1 MRIIVAGAGIGGLV
15 AAMKLH
21 DRGHEVVVYES
32 VRELAPL
39 GVGINILPHAMAV
52 LDTLGLVDTLLE
64 LGVATEELVFFNRHG
79 QLIWREPRG
88 LAAGYPVPQVSI
100 HRGRLQLAL
109 FDAAKERLGDAIITG
124 HELAGFEQSPSGS
137 ARRVSVELHDR
148 NNDRTV
154 TDTADLLVGADGIHS
169 TVRRHF
175 APDEGA
181 PQWSGNMLWR
191 ATTQH
196 EPYLTGRSMF
206 MAGHRPHKFVAYPI
220 TEPVDGLQTINW
232 IAELDWTAHGMP
244 GRESWNRVVERSL
257 FDSEFADWVFDWL
270 DIPELIAGAGQVL
283 EFPMVDRDPLD
294 RWTDGRVTLLGDAA
308 HPMYPIGSN
317 GASQAILDAQALAD
331 ALSEEAGEA
340 GAGSGAHVDVALARY
355 DEERRTAT
363 GAIVLAN
370 RGHGPEVVMDWAE
383 ERAPGGFSDV
393 SDVFAD
399 GELEAV
405 SDRYKRVAGF
415 VRPTV

>member
-88 LAAGYPVPQVSI
+88 YRPATRFRRSRSTVAASSS
-100 HRGRLQLAL
+100 L
-109 FDAAKERLGDAIITG
+109 FDAAKERLGDAIVTG
-124 HELAGFEQSPSGS
+124 HALTGFEQSPGK
-137 ARRVSVELHDR
+137 VTVELLDR
-148 NNDRTV
+148 KNDTTV

-169 TVRRHF
+169 TVRKHF
-175 APDEGA
+175 VPDEGP

-191 ATTQH
+191 ATSRH

-220 TEPVDGLQTINW
+220 TEPEDGLQTINW
-232 IAELDWTAHGMP
+232 IAELDWTEHGMP

-257 FDSEFADWVFDWL
+257 FDDEFSDWVFDWL
-270 DIPELIAGAGQVL
+270 NIPELIAGAEHGARI
-283 EFPMVDRDPLD
+283 P
-294 RWTDGRVTLLGDAA
+294 DGR
-308 HPMYPIGSN
+308 S
-317 GASQAILDAQALAD
+317 
-331 ALSEEAGEA
+331 
-340 GAGSGAHVDVALARY
+340 
-355 DEERRTAT
+355 
-363 GAIVLAN
+363 
-370 RGHGPEVVMDWAE
+370 
-383 ERAPGGFSDV
+383 
-393 SDVFAD
+393 
-399 GELEAV
+399 
-405 SDRYKRVAGF
+405 
-415 VRPTV
+415 

>member
-21 DRGHEVVVYES
+21 DRGHDVVVYES

-52 LDTLGLVDTLLE
+52 LDTLGLVEPLLE
-64 LGVATEELVFFNRHG
+64 IGVATEELVFFNKLG

-88 LAAGYPVPQVSI
+88 RSAGYPVPQISI
-100 HRGRLQLAL
+100 HRGRLQMTL
-109 FDAAKERLGDAIITG
+109 FEAAKARLGDAIVTG
-124 HELAGFEQSPSGS
+124 HALTGFEQSPGQ
-137 ARRVSVELHDR
+137 VTVELHDR
-148 NNDRTV
+148 EGGRTI

-169 TVRRHF
+169 TVRTHF
-175 APDEGA
+175 VPDEGP

-191 ATTQH
+191 ATSRH

-220 TEPVDGLQTINW
+220 TEPEDGLQTINW
-232 IAELDWTAHGMP
+232 IAELDWTEHGMT

-257 FDSEFADWVFDWL
+257 FDAEFDDWVFDWL
-270 DIPELIAGAGQVL
+270 DIPALIAEADTVL
-283 EFPMVDRDPLD
+283 EFPMVDRDPLE
-294 RWTDGRVTLLGDAA
+294 RWTHDRVTLLGDAA

-331 ALSEEAGEA
+331 ALTDGLA
-340 GAGSGAHVDVALARY
+340 SGGDGVDSALERY
-355 DEERRTAT
+355 DVERRTAT

-370 RGHGPEVVMDWAE
+370 RGHGPEVVMDLAE
-383 ERAPGGFSDV
+383 ERAPDGFESV
-393 SDVFAD
+393 TDVFAE

-405 SDRYKRVAGF
+405 SDRYKRLAGI
-415 VRPTV
+415 VRPT

>member
-1 MRIIVAGAGIGGLV
+1 MRIIIAGAGIGGLV

-21 DRGHEVVVYES
+21 DRGHDVVVYES
-32 VRELAPL
+32 VRQLAPL

-64 LGVATEELVFFNRHG
+64 LGVATEELAFFNRHG

-88 LAAGYPVPQVSI
+88 RSAGYPVPQISI

-109 FDAAKERLGDAIITG
+109 FDAAKERLGDAIVTG
-124 HELAGFEQSPSGS
+124 HALTGFDQSPGK
-137 ARRVSVELHDR
+137 VTIELDDR
-148 NNDRTV
+148 LNDRTV

-175 APDEGA
+175 APNEGP

-196 EPYLTGRSMF
+196 EPFLTGRSMF

-244 GRESWNRVVERSL
+244 SRESWNRVVERSL
-257 FDSEFADWVFDWL
+257 FDAEFSDWVFDWL
-270 DIPELIAGAGQVL
+270 DIPTLIAGADQVL

-331 ALSEEAGEA
+331 VLTEAA
-340 GAGSGAHVDVALARY
+340 SAGSSGADPSAVDAALARY
-355 DEERRTAT
+355 DEERRMAT

-383 ERAPGGFSDV
+383 ERAPAGFDDV
-393 SDVFAD
+393 GDVFAD

-415 VRPTV
+415 VRPAV

>member
-1 MRIIVAGAGIGGLV
+1 MVGRMRIIVAGAGIGGLV
-15 AAMKLH
+15 AAMKLA
-21 DRGHEVVVYES
+21 DRGHDVVVYES
-32 VRELAPL
+32 VRALAPL

-52 LDTLGLVDTLLE
+52 LDTLGLVDGLLE
-64 LGVATEELVFFNRHG
+64 LGVATEELAFFNRHG

-88 LAAGYPVPQVSI
+88 RAAGYPVPQISI

-109 FDAAKERLGDAIITG
+109 FDAAQQRLGDAIVTG
-124 HELAGFEQSPSGS
+124 HALTGFEQSPG
-137 ARRVSVELHDR
+137 RVTVELLDR
-148 NNDRTV
+148 ERNETV
-154 TDTADLLVGADGIHS
+154 TDTADLLIGADGIHS
-169 TVRRHF
+169 TVRKHF
-175 APDEGA
+175 VPNEGP

-191 ATTQH
+191 ATSQH

-232 IAELDWTAHGMP
+232 IAELDWTEYGMA

-257 FDSEFADWVFDWL
+257 FDSEFSDWVFDWL
-270 DIPELIAGAGQVL
+270 DIPELIAGADQVL
-283 EFPMVDRDPLD
+283 EFPMVDRDPLE
-294 RWTDGRVTLLGDAA
+294 RWTHDRITLLGDAA

-331 ALSEEAGEA
+331 ALTNALAPG
-340 GAGSGAHVDVALARY
+340 GDGVDVALEQY
-355 DEERRTAT
+355 DLERRTAT

-370 RGHGPEVVMDWAE
+370 RGHGPEVVMDLAE
-383 ERAPGGFSDV
+383 ERAPGGFDSV
-393 SDVFAD
+393 ADVFAE

-405 SDRYKRVAGF
+405 SDQYKRLAGF
-415 VRPTV
+415 VRPT

>member
-15 AAMKLH
+15 TAMKLH
-21 DRGHEVVVYES
+21 SRGHDVVIYES

-52 LDTLGLVDTLLE
+52 LDTLGMVEPLLG
-64 LGVATEELVFFNRHG
+64 LGVATEELAFFNRHG

-88 LAAGYPVPQVSI
+88 RHAGYPVPQISI

-109 FDAAKERLGDAIITG
+109 FEEAKRVLGDDAIVLGHAIT
-124 HELAGFEQSPSGS
+124 GFEQSPGT
-137 ARRVSVELHDR
+137 VTVELLDR
-148 NNDRTV
+148 QNDRTV
-154 TDTADLLVGADGIHS
+154 TDTAELLVGADGIHS

-175 APDEGA
+175 VPDEGP

-191 ATTQH
+191 ATSQH

-220 TEPVDGLQTINW
+220 TEPEIGLQTINW

-244 GRESWNRVVERSL
+244 ARESWNRVVERSL
-257 FDSEFADWVFDWL
+257 FDAEFSDWVFDWL
-270 DIPELIAGAGQVL
+270 DIPELIAGADTVL
-283 EFPMVDRDPLD
+283 EFPMVDRDPLE
-294 RWTDGRVTLLGDAA
+294 RWTHDRVTLLGDAA

-331 ALSEEAGEA
+331 ALSEEVAPG
-340 GAGSGAHVDVALARY
+340 GGGVDVALERY
-355 DEERRTAT
+355 DVERRTAT

-383 ERAPGGFSDV
+383 ERAPEGFDSV
-393 SDVFAD
+393 SDVFAE

-415 VRPTV
+415 VRPT